1 MPSSPSDEADQRR
14 RIPLAPPA
22 VSEAGKAA
30 EAQILASRGRITPL
44 YQVLLNSLPV
54 ARGWESLLTAIR
66 QQMALDPAL
75 RELIILR
82 VAVLNQ
88 ADYEFEAHVPYAR
101 QAGLSDAK
109 IEAVKGAARSLFDQT
124 EQAVLDYTDAMTRE
138 IRVDDALFARIK
150 DCFDPTA
157 RVEIT
162 ATVAAYNMVSRFL
175 IALDVH

>member
-1 MPSSPSDEADQRR
+1 M
-14 RIPLAPPA
+14 
-22 VSEAGKAA
+22 
-30 EAQILASRGRITPL
+30 ASRGKITPL
-44 YQVLLNSLPV
+44 YQILLNSLPV
-54 ARGWESLLTAIR
+54 ATGWEALLTAIR
-66 QQMALDPAL
+66 QKMGLDPAL

-88 ADYEFEAHVPYAR
+88 ADYEFQAHVPYAR
-101 QAGLSDAK
+101 QAGVSDAK
-109 IEAVKGAARSLFDQT
+109 IEAVKAMDRAPFDAT

-150 DCFDPTA
+150 ERFDPTA

-162 ATVAAYNMVSRFL
+162 ATIAAYNMVSRFL